1 MVLLKSFV
9 GYMEKRRKKMSKED
23 NKKKLINWLGL
34 IGIIQL
40 ISYTAAIIFSPM
52 AFPGYDWKSMA
63 ASDLSAMD
71 APSRILWDQLSA
83 FYGVGSVVCS
93 TCVSIYVSDK
103 KISTKLFR
111 LGVYLFTIMNWIS
124 NVGYKMFPLSDSG
137 KDIAG
142 FQEIMHMLVTVAVVL
157 LSIVSLVLL
166 IIVGCKKKEMRG
178 VGIWAIIALILMF
191 AGAIGSGAVPPEYFG
206 IFERFSTFSAVGFN
220 AVLGVYL
227 FNCFKVGSS
236 LE

>member
-40 ISYTAAIIFSPM
+40 ISYTAAIIFSPR

-71 APSRILWDQLSA
+71 APSRMLWDQLSA

-142 FQEIMHMLVTVAVVL
+142 FQEIMHVVTTAAVVL

-227 FNCFKVGSS
+227 FKGFNNQ
-236 LE
+236 EN

>member
-1 MVLLKSFV
+1 
-9 GYMEKRRKKMSKED
+9 MSKED
-23 NKKKLINWLGL
+23 NEKKLINWLGL

-40 ISYTAAIIFSPM
+40 ISYTAALIFSPM

-83 FYGVGSVVCS
+83 FYNVGSVVCA
-93 TCVSIYVSDK
+93 TCVSIYVSEK

-142 FQEIMHMLVTVAVVL
+142 FQEIMHMVTTAAVVL

-178 VGIWAIIALILMF
+178 IGIWAIIALILMF

-227 FNCFKVGSS
+227 FKGFNNQ
-236 LE
+236 EN

>member
-1 MVLLKSFV
+1 
-9 GYMEKRRKKMSKED
+9 MSKEE
-23 NKKKLINWLGL
+23 NKRKLINWLGL

-40 ISYTAAIIFSPM
+40 ISYTAAVVFSPT

-63 ASDLSAMD
+63 VSDLSAVE
-71 APSRILWDQLSA
+71 APSRMLWEQLSA

-103 KISTKLFR
+103 KVSTKLFR
-111 LGVYLFTIMNWIS
+111 LGVYLFTIMNWVS

-142 FQEIMHMLVTVAVVL
+142 FQEIMHMVVTAAVVL

-166 IIVGCKKKEMRG
+166 IIVGCKRKEMRG
-178 VGIWAIIALILMF
+178 IGIWALIALILMF
-191 AGAIGSGAVPPEYFG
+191 VGAIGSGAVPKEYFG

-227 FNCFKVGSS
+227 FKDFNNQES
-236 LE
+236 

>member
-1 MVLLKSFV
+1 
-9 GYMEKRRKKMSKED
+9 MEKRRKKMSKED

-71 APSRILWDQLSA
+71 APSRMLWEQLSA
-83 FYGVGSVVCS
+83 FYNVGSVVCA
-93 TCVSIYVSDK
+93 TCVSIYVSEK

>member
-1 MVLLKSFV
+1 
-9 GYMEKRRKKMSKED
+9 MSKED

-71 APSRILWDQLSA
+71 APSRMLWDQLSA

-142 FQEIMHMLVTVAVVL
+142 FQEIMHMVTTAAVVL

>member
-1 MVLLKSFV
+1 
-9 GYMEKRRKKMSKED
+9 MSKED
-23 NKKKLINWLGL
+23 NKKKLLNWLGL

-142 FQEIMHMLVTVAVVL
+142 FQEIMHMVTTAAVVL

-227 FNCFKVGSS
+227 FKGFNNQ
-236 LE
+236 EN

>member
-1 MVLLKSFV
+1 
-9 GYMEKRRKKMSKED
+9 MSKEE
-23 NKKKLINWLGL
+23 NKRKLIYWLGF

-40 ISYTAAIIFSPM
+40 ISYTAAVVFSPT

-63 ASDLSAMD
+63 VSDLSAVD
-71 APSRILWDQLSA
+71 APSRMLWEQLSA

-103 KISTKLFR
+103 KVSTKLFR
-111 LGVYLFTIMNWIS
+111 LGVYLFTIMNWVS

-142 FQEIMHMLVTVAVVL
+142 FQEIMHMVVTAAVVL

-166 IIVGCKKKEMRG
+166 IIVGCKRKEMRG
-178 VGIWAIIALILMF
+178 IGIWALIALILMF
-191 AGAIGSGAVPPEYFG
+191 VGAIGSGAVPKEYFG

-227 FNCFKVGSS
+227 FKDFNNQES
-236 LE
+236 

>member
-1 MVLLKSFV
+1 
-9 GYMEKRRKKMSKED
+9 MSKDD

-83 FYGVGSVVCS
+83 FYNVGSVVCA
-93 TCVSIYVSDK
+93 TCVSIYVSEK

-111 LGVYLFTIMNWIS
+111 LGVYLFIIINLIS
-124 NVGYKMFPLSDSG
+124 NVGYKMFSLSD
-137 KDIAG
+137 
-142 FQEIMHMLVTVAVVL
+142 
-157 LSIVSLVLL
+157 
-166 IIVGCKKKEMRG
+166 
-178 VGIWAIIALILMF
+178 
-191 AGAIGSGAVPPEYFG
+191 
-206 IFERFSTFSAVGFN
+206 
-220 AVLGVYL
+220 
-227 FNCFKVGSS
+227 
-236 LE
+236 

>member
-1 MVLLKSFV
+1 
-9 GYMEKRRKKMSKED
+9 MSKED

-40 ISYTAAIIFSPM
+40 ISYTAAIVFSPM

-83 FYGVGSVVCS
+83 FYNVGSVVCS

-103 KISTKLFR
+103 KISTILFR

-142 FQEIMHMLVTVAVVL
+142 FQEIMHMVTTAAVVL

-178 VGIWAIIALILMF
+178 IGIWAIIALILMF

-227 FNCFKVGSS
+227 FKGFNN
-236 LE
+236 

>member
-1 MVLLKSFV
+1 
-9 GYMEKRRKKMSKED
+9 MSKED

-40 ISYTAAIIFSPM
+40 ISYTVAIVFSPT

-142 FQEIMHMLVTVAVVL
+142 FQEIMHMVTTAAVVL

-178 VGIWAIIALILMF
+178 IGIWAIIALILMF

-236 LE
+236 EE

>member
-1 MVLLKSFV
+1 
-9 GYMEKRRKKMSKED
+9 MEKRRKKMSKED

-40 ISYTAAIIFSPM
+40 ISYTAAIIFSPR

-71 APSRILWDQLSA
+71 APSRMLWDQLSA

-142 FQEIMHMLVTVAVVL
+142 FQEIMHVVTTAAVVL

-227 FNCFKVGSS
+227 FKGFNNQ
-236 LE
+236 EN

>member
-1 MVLLKSFV
+1 
-9 GYMEKRRKKMSKED
+9 MSKED

-40 ISYTAAIIFSPM
+40 LSYTAAIIFSPM

-71 APSRILWDQLSA
+71 APSRVLWDQLSA
-83 FYGVGSVVCS
+83 FYNVGSVVCA
-93 TCVSIYVSDK
+93 TCVSIYVSEK

-178 VGIWAIIALILMF
+178 IGIWAIIALILMF

>member
-1 MVLLKSFV
+1 
-9 GYMEKRRKKMSKED
+9 MSKED
-23 NKKKLINWLGL
+23 NKKKLLNWLGL

-40 ISYTAAIIFSPM
+40 ISYTAAIFFSPM

-83 FYGVGSVVCS
+83 FYNVGSVVCA

-142 FQEIMHMLVTVAVVL
+142 FQEIMHMVTTAAVVL

-227 FNCFKVGSS
+227 FKGFNNQ
-236 LE
+236 EN

>member
-9 GYMEKRRKKMSKED
+9 EYMEKRRKKMSKED

-83 FYGVGSVVCS
+83 FYNVGSVVCA
-93 TCVSIYVSDK
+93 TCVSIYVSEK

-142 FQEIMHMLVTVAVVL
+142 FQEIMHMLVTAAVVL

-227 FNCFKVGSS
+227 FKGFNNQ
-236 LE
+236 EN

>member
-1 MVLLKSFV
+1 
-9 GYMEKRRKKMSKED
+9 MSKDD

-71 APSRILWDQLSA
+71 APSRVLWDQLSA
-83 FYGVGSVVCS
+83 FYNVGSVVCA
-93 TCVSIYVSDK
+93 TCVSIYVSEK

>member
-1 MVLLKSFV
+1 MSFV

-40 ISYTAAIIFSPM
+40 ISYTAALIFSPM

-83 FYGVGSVVCS
+83 FYNVGSVVCA
-93 TCVSIYVSDK
+93 TCVSIYVSEK

-137 KDIAG
+137 KNIAG
-142 FQEIMHMLVTVAVVL
+142 FQEIMHMVTTAAVVL

-166 IIVGCKKKEMRG
+166 IIVGCKKKEVRG
-178 VGIWAIIALILMF
+178 IGIWAIIALILMF

-227 FNCFKVGSS
+227 FNCFKVVTS

>member
-1 MVLLKSFV
+1 
-9 GYMEKRRKKMSKED
+9 MSKEE
-23 NKKKLINWLGL
+23 NKRKLINWLGL

-40 ISYTAAIIFSPM
+40 ISYTAAVVFSPT

-63 ASDLSAMD
+63 VSDLSAVD
-71 APSRILWDQLSA
+71 APSRMLWDQLSA
-83 FYGVGSVVCS
+83 FYNVGSVACA
-93 TCVSIYVSDK
+93 TCVSIYVSEK

-142 FQEIMHMLVTVAVVL
+142 FQEIMHMVVTAAVVL

-166 IIVGCKKKEMRG
+166 IIVGCKRKEMRG
-178 VGIWAIIALILMF
+178 IGIWALIALILMF
-191 AGAIGSGAVPPEYFG
+191 AGAIGSGAVPKEYFG

-227 FNCFKVGSS
+227 FKCFNK
-236 LE
+236 EEC

>member
-40 ISYTAAIIFSPM
+40 ISYTAALIFSPM

-71 APSRILWDQLSA
+71 APSRMLWDQLSA
-83 FYGVGSVVCS
+83 FYNVGSVVCA
-93 TCVSIYVSDK
+93 TCVSIYVSEK

-166 IIVGCKKKEMRG
+166 IIVGCRKKEVRG
-178 VGIWAIIALILMF
+178 IGIWAIIALILMF

>member
-9 GYMEKRRKKMSKED
+9 GYMEKRRKKMSKDD

-83 FYGVGSVVCS
+83 FYNVGSVVCA
-93 TCVSIYVSDK
+93 TCVSIYVSEK

-137 KDIAG
+137 KNIAG
-142 FQEIMHMLVTVAVVL
+142 FQEIMHMVTTAAVVL

-178 VGIWAIIALILMF
+178 IGIWAIIALILMF

-227 FNCFKVGSS
+227 FKGFNNQ
-236 LE
+236 EN

>member
-1 MVLLKSFV
+1 
-9 GYMEKRRKKMSKED
+9 MSKED

-40 ISYTAAIIFSPM
+40 ISYTAALVFSPM

-71 APSRILWDQLSA
+71 APSRMLWDQLSA
-83 FYGVGSVVCS
+83 FYNVGSVVCA
-93 TCVSIYVSDK
+93 TCVSIYVSEK

-111 LGVYLFTIMNWIS
+111 LGVYLFTVMNWIS

-142 FQEIMHMLVTVAVVL
+142 FQEIMHMVVTAAVVL

-178 VGIWAIIALILMF
+178 IGIWAIIALILMF

-220 AVLGVYL
+220 AVLGIYL
-227 FNCFKVGSS
+227 FNCFKNI
-236 LE
+236 

>member
-1 MVLLKSFV
+1 
-9 GYMEKRRKKMSKED
+9 MSKED

-71 APSRILWDQLSA
+71 APSRMLWDQLSA
-83 FYGVGSVVCS
+83 FYNVGSVVCA

-137 KDIAG
+137 KNIAG
-142 FQEIMHMLVTVAVVL
+142 FQEIMHMVTTAAVVL

-178 VGIWAIIALILMF
+178 IGIWAIIALILMF
-191 AGAIGSGAVPPEYFG
+191 VGAIGSGAVPPEYFG

-236 LE
+236 EE

>member
-1 MVLLKSFV
+1 
-9 GYMEKRRKKMSKED
+9 MSKED

-71 APSRILWDQLSA
+71 APSRMLWDQLSA
-83 FYGVGSVVCS
+83 FYNVGSVVCA
-93 TCVSIYVSDK
+93 TCVSIYVSEK

-142 FQEIMHMLVTVAVVL
+142 FQEIMHMVTTGAVVL

-178 VGIWAIIALILMF
+178 IGIWAIIALILMF
-191 AGAIGSGAVPPEYFG
+191 VGAIGSGAVPPEYFG

-236 LE
+236 EECPFLYLP

>member
-1 MVLLKSFV
+1 
-9 GYMEKRRKKMSKED
+9 MSKED
-23 NKKKLINWLGL
+23 NKKKLLNWLGL

-40 ISYTAAIIFSPM
+40 ISYTAAIVFSPM

-71 APSRILWDQLSA
+71 APSRMLWDQLSA
-83 FYGVGSVVCS
+83 FYNVGSVVCA
-93 TCVSIYVSDK
+93 TCVSIYVSEK

-137 KDIAG
+137 KNIAG
-142 FQEIMHMLVTVAVVL
+142 FQEIMHMVTTAAVVL

-178 VGIWAIIALILMF
+178 IGIWAIIALILMF

-227 FNCFKVGSS
+227 FKGFNNQ
-236 LE
+236 EN

>member
-1 MVLLKSFV
+1 
-9 GYMEKRRKKMSKED
+9 MSKED

-40 ISYTAAIIFSPM
+40 ISYTAAIVFSPT

-71 APSRILWDQLSA
+71 APSRMLWDQLSA
-83 FYGVGSVVCS
+83 FYNVGSVVCA
-93 TCVSIYVSDK
+93 TCVSIYVSEK

-142 FQEIMHMLVTVAVVL
+142 FQEIMHMVTTAAVVL
-157 LSIVSLVLL
+157 LSIVSLVLM

-178 VGIWAIIALILMF
+178 IGIWAIIALILMF

-227 FNCFKVGSS
+227 FKGFNN
-236 LE
+236 

>member
-1 MVLLKSFV
+1 
-9 GYMEKRRKKMSKED
+9 MSKEN

-40 ISYTAAIIFSPM
+40 LSYTAAIIFSPM

-71 APSRILWDQLSA
+71 APSRVLWDQLSA
-83 FYGVGSVVCS
+83 FYNVGSVVCA
-93 TCVSIYVSDK
+93 TCVSIYVSEK

-166 IIVGCKKKEMRG
+166 IIVGCRKKEVRG
-178 VGIWAIIALILMF
+178 IGIWAIIALILMF

>member
-1 MVLLKSFV
+1 
-9 GYMEKRRKKMSKED
+9 MSKED

-40 ISYTAAIIFSPM
+40 ISYTAAIVFSPT

-71 APSRILWDQLSA
+71 APSRMLWDQLSA

-142 FQEIMHMLVTVAVVL
+142 FQEIMHMVTTAAVVL

-178 VGIWAIIALILMF
+178 IGIWAIIALILMF
-191 AGAIGSGAVPPEYFG
+191 VGAIGSGAVPPEYFG
-206 IFERFSTFSAVGFN
+206 MFERFSTFSAVGFN

-236 LE
+236 EE

>member
-1 MVLLKSFV
+1 
-9 GYMEKRRKKMSKED
+9 MSKED

-40 ISYTAAIIFSPM
+40 LSYTAAIIFSPM

-71 APSRILWDQLSA
+71 APSRVLWDQLSA
-83 FYGVGSVVCS
+83 FYNVGSVVCA
-93 TCVSIYVSDK
+93 TCVSIYVSEK

-166 IIVGCKKKEMRG
+166 IIVGCRKKEVRG
-178 VGIWAIIALILMF
+178 IGIWAIIALILMF

>member
-1 MVLLKSFV
+1 
-9 GYMEKRRKKMSKED
+9 MSEES
-23 NKKKLINWLGL
+23 NRKKLINWLGL
-34 IGIIQL
+34 MGVIQL
-40 ISYTAAIIFSPM
+40 ISYTVAIVFSPT

-71 APSRILWDQLSA
+71 APSRMLWDQLSA
-83 FYGVGSVVCS
+83 FYNVGSVVCA
-93 TCVSIYVSDK
+93 TCVSIYVSEK

-142 FQEIMHMLVTVAVVL
+142 FQEIMHMLVTAAVVL

-227 FNCFKVGSS
+227 FKGFNKQ
-236 LE
+236 EN

>member
-1 MVLLKSFV
+1 
-9 GYMEKRRKKMSKED
+9 MSKED

-40 ISYTAAIIFSPM
+40 ISYTAALIFSPM

-71 APSRILWDQLSA
+71 APSRMLWDQLSA
-83 FYGVGSVVCS
+83 FYNVGSVVCS

-137 KDIAG
+137 KNIAG
-142 FQEIMHMLVTVAVVL
+142 FQEIMHMVTTAAVVL

-166 IIVGCKKKEMRG
+166 IIVGWKKKEMRG
-178 VGIWAIIALILMF
+178 IGIWAIIALILMF

-236 LE
+236 EE

>member
-1 MVLLKSFV
+1 
-9 GYMEKRRKKMSKED
+9 MSKEE
-23 NKKKLINWLGL
+23 NKRKLINWLGF

-40 ISYTAAIIFSPM
+40 ISYTAAVVFSPT

-63 ASDLSAMD
+63 VSDLSAVD
-71 APSRILWDQLSA
+71 APSRMLWDQLSA
-83 FYGVGSVVCS
+83 FYNVGSVVCA

-103 KISTKLFR
+103 KVSTKLFR
-111 LGVYLFTIMNWIS
+111 LGVYLFTIMNWVS

-142 FQEIMHMLVTVAVVL
+142 FQEIMHMVVTAAVVL

-166 IIVGCKKKEMRG
+166 IIVGCKRKEMRG
-178 VGIWAIIALILMF
+178 IGIWALIALILMF
-191 AGAIGSGAVPPEYFG
+191 VGAIGSGAVPKEYFG

-227 FNCFKVGSS
+227 YMPLDEVC
-236 LE
+236 

>member
-1 MVLLKSFV
+1 
-9 GYMEKRRKKMSKED
+9 MSKED

-40 ISYTAAIIFSPM
+40 ISYTAAIVFSPT

-142 FQEIMHMLVTVAVVL
+142 FQEIMHMVTTAAVVL

-191 AGAIGSGAVPPEYFG
+191 AGAVGSGAVPPEYFG

-220 AVLGVYL
+220 AVLGVFL
-227 FNCFKVGSS
+227 FKGFNNQ
-236 LE
+236 EN

>member
-1 MVLLKSFV
+1 
-9 GYMEKRRKKMSKED
+9 MSKED
-23 NKKKLINWLGL
+23 NKKKLLNWLGL

-83 FYGVGSVVCS
+83 FYNVGSVVCA

-103 KISTKLFR
+103 RISTKLFR

-137 KDIAG
+137 KNIEG
-142 FQEIMHMLVTVAVVL
+142 FQEIMHMVTTAAVVL

-178 VGIWAIIALILMF
+178 IGIWAIIALILMF
-191 AGAIGSGAVPPEYFG
+191 VGAIGSGAVPKEYFG

-227 FNCFKVGSS
+227 FKGFNNQ
-236 LE
+236 EN